1 MANMLLKAYGAY
13 VRELRDALDLEC
25 SRKDAKAYGTLKE
38 WKSIDGKIR
47 KTECNFAKF
56 RKSNNMAAKTKEDS
70 EDTVKALLVPF
81 LLLLLKIAF
90 DLAIIVLA
98 VFAVSRLCGK
108 PFSLLILIAVWLA
121 VKVLLIFLRRKSGS

>member
-13 VRELRDALDLEC
+13 VQELSDALDLEC

-56 RKSNNMAAKTKEDS
+56 RKSNNMAAKTKEDFG
-70 EDTVKALLVPF
+70 DTVKVLFVPF
-81 LLLLLKIAF
+81 LLLLLKSAF
-90 DLAIIVLA
+90 DLAIIFLA
-98 VFAVSRLCGK
+98 AFAVSRRCGK
-108 PFSLLILIAVWLA
+108 PLSLLIVIAVWLA
-121 VKVLLIFLRRKSGS
+121 VKVLLFFLRRKSGS

>member
-13 VRELRDALDLEC
+13 AQELRDALDLEC

-47 KTECNFAKF
+47 KTERNIAKF
-56 RKSNNMAAKTKEDS
+56 RKSNGRAAKTKEDFG
-70 EDTVKALLVPF
+70 DTVKALLVPF

-90 DLAIIVLA
+90 ELAIIVLA
-98 VFAVSRLCGK
+98 AFAVSRLCGK
-108 PFSLLILIAVWLA
+108 PFSFLIVIAVWLA
-121 VKVLLIFLRRKSGS
+121 VKILLFFLRGKSKS

>member
-13 VRELRDALDLEC
+13 VQELRDALDLEC

-47 KTECNFAKF
+47 KAEHNFEKF
-56 RKSNNMAAKTKEDS
+56 QKSNNMAAKTKEDF
-70 EDTVKALLVPF
+70 EDMVKALLVPF

-90 DLAIIVLA
+90 DLAIIFLA
-98 VFAVSRLCGK
+98 AFAVSRLCGK
-108 PFSLLILIAVWLA
+108 PLSLLIVIAVWLA
-121 VKVLLIFLRRKSGS
+121 VKVLLFFLRRKSGS

>member
-1 MANMLLKAYGAY
+1 MK
-13 VRELRDALDLEC
+13 C

-38 WKSIDGKIR
+38 RKSVDGKNR
-47 KTECNFAKF
+47 RAERNFAKN
-56 RKSNNMAAKTKEDS
+56 RKSNDRAAKTKEDFG
-70 EDTVKALLVPF
+70 DTVKVLFVPF

-98 VFAVSRLCGK
+98 VFAVSRLCCK
-108 PFSLLILIAVWLA
+108 PFSLMILIAVWLA

>member
-13 VRELRDALDLEC
+13 VQELRDALDLEC

-56 RKSNNMAAKTKEDS
+56 RKSNDRAAKTKEDIK
-70 EDTVKALLVPF
+70 DTGKVLFVPF

-108 PFSLLILIAVWLA
+108 PVSLLIVIAAWLSI
-121 VKVLLIFLRRKSGS
+121 KVLLIFLRRKSRS

>member
-13 VRELRDALDLEC
+13 VQELRDALDLEC
-25 SRKDAKAYGTLKE
+25 SRKNAKAYGTLKE
-38 WKSIDGKIR
+38 WKSIDR

-56 RKSNNMAAKTKEDS
+56 RKSNDRAAKTKEDIK
-70 EDTVKALLVPF
+70 DTGKVLFVPF

-108 PFSLLILIAVWLA
+108 PVSLLIVIAAWLSI
-121 VKVLLIFLRRKSGS
+121 KVLLIFLRRKSRS